1 MQKCNRCKVEKPVS
15 EFHRNR
21 KRENGRCPECK
32 VCANTRATKRY
43 EREGEKLRKQ
53 MADQRKR
60 DYEYRLEIE
69 RRSRA
74 KNKEKH
80 RPGKN
85 ARQSIRNRK
94 LSNNPFEIINKDL
107 KRVYRSECWRCG
119 TKENLSMDHIV
130 PITRGGNHAVGNIM
144 TLCRSCNSSKG
155 NKFLA
160 EWRYRELIG
169 AG

>member
-1 MQKCNRCKVEKPVS
+1 MGKSK
-15 EFHRNR
+15 
-21 KRENGRCPECK
+21 ECK
-32 VCANTRATKRY
+32 KCASERSSIRY
-43 EREGEKLRKQ
+43 ARQGEKLRAQ
-53 MADQRKR
+53 MTAQRKK

-85 ARQSIRNRK
+85 ARQSIRKRK
-94 LSNNPFEIINKDL
+94 LSNTPFEIINKDL
-107 KRVYRSECWRCG
+107 KRVYDSKCWRCG
-119 TKENLSMDHIV
+119 TKDNLSMDHVV
-130 PITRGGNHAVGNIM
+130 PISRGGNHATGNIM

-160 EWRYRELIG
+160 EWRYRDLIG